1 MTPSTIPVEE
11 IVLSTGSLGKAPRDS
26 LELSYLKKVFQK
38 TGRLGLNDQKAVISD
53 VGQEER
59 IPSSGLEYAKATLL
73 KFSVEHR
80 TLLALVGVACIG
92 MGVAF
97 SYGVCSALGF
107 LYTPPHK
114 VLPFLFLGFGIDDMF
129 VIVQCWNNMTP
140 EERKNSS
147 HSERFAHTMKR
158 AGVAITITSVT
169 DMVAFGI
176 GSLTQVSKYP
186 VCYLVNFAIYYL
198 VFFQIS
204 GASTQIFLHVC
215 LCWNICHFHVPS
227 NRFSSCH
234 VSGSK
239 GK

>member
-11 IVLSTGSLGKAPRDS
+11 IVQSTGSLSKAPRDS

-38 TGRLGLNDQKAVISD
+38 NGRRLQDDLKVIEDVNDVAKACK
-53 VGQEER
+53 EEG
-59 IPSSGLEYAKATLL
+59 IPSSGLEKAKATLL
-73 KFSVEHR
+73 KVSVEQR

-140 EERKNSS
+140 EERRTSS

-176 GSLTQVSKYP
+176 GSLTQVYP
-186 VCYLVNFAIYYL
+186 VCTSSSTLQCIFSYLRC
-198 VFFQIS
+198 Q
-204 GASTQIFLHVC
+204 H
-215 LCWNICHFHVPS
+215 
-227 NRFSSCH
+227 
-234 VSGSK
+234 
-239 GK
+239 